1 MGFNFA
7 NAYEFVKRTVESG
20 SGVVDGMMDLI
31 GYCEKKKRN
40 FVWKEIR
47 QLNFNKDVE
56 RLREWLVEVL
66 STEPPA
72 NEIKAFWFGLF
83 NPMHDDGRASCCLYV
98 SGSTRFDEADWAC
111 WADDSYVPVGR
122 YADSKI
128 LDEVYSLT
136 NEKGVGDIGEY
147 VLCLGYACLAVKNLC
162 ETVPLELLLGS
173 RDTRAVAVGFDSGD
187 EILIGDVLARHA

>member
-1 MGFNFA
+1 
-7 NAYEFVKRTVESG
+7 
-20 SGVVDGMMDLI
+20 
-31 GYCEKKKRN
+31 
-40 FVWKEIR
+40 
-47 QLNFNKDVE
+47 
-56 RLREWLVEVL
+56 
-66 STEPPA
+66 
-72 NEIKAFWFGLF
+72 
-83 NPMHDDGRASCCLYV
+83 
-98 SGSTRFDEADWAC
+98 
-111 WADDSYVPVGR
+111 
-122 YADSKI
+122 